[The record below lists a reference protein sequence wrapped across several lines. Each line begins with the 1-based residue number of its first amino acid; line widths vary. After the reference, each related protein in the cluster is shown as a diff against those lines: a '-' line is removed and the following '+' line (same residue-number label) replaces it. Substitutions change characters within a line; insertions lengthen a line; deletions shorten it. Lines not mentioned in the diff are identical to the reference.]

1 MIAGLTLLA
10 LAGSIAACGPVAVE
24 ALEELA
30 VRVVG
35 GGHLYWSD
43 GASGWTEIPLSLR
56 LRRHWGPS
64 DVVIEPRYTAVAEG
78 LDIAEITMLR
88 PPDPRGVEVVVARID
103 PAHWQF
109 RAWGRDDWSRAPVAA
124 LAEEAG
130 LSLAVNGPYFA
141 EDGPLGLVVSDG
153 VVRNRQ
159 SPRRA
164 SHFLVE
170 KAGGRPRILN
180 QKKARL
186 GPLDQGIQ
194 GFPSI
199 MSGGK
204 TFTYLRTGGL
214 GVDADAVARRT
225 AACIDRDD
233 RVILLVTDDWTAG
246 LSLADLAT
254 LLGGLGCIDAMA
266 FDGGG
271 STAMSMS
278 VGEYRRDVGGF
289 DAVPVVVG
297 IAPR

>member
-1 MIAGLTLLA
+1 MALLMIAASL
-10 LAGSIAACGPVAVE
+10 AACGSVVVDV
-24 ALEELA
+24 LEELA

-43 GASGWTEIPLSLR
+43 GASGWTEIPLSVR

-64 DVVIEPRYTAVAEG
+64 DVVIQPRYEMVAEG
-78 LDIAEITMLR
+78 LGIAEISMLR
-88 PPDPRGVEVVVARID
+88 PPDPRGVDVVVARID
-103 PAHWQF
+103 PAHWRF
-109 RAWGRDDWSRAPVAA
+109 RAWGRDDWSRAPVTT

-130 LSLAVNGPYFA
+130 LALAVNGPYFA

-164 SHFLVE
+164 SHVLVD
-170 KAGGRPRILN
+170 KADGRPRIFN
-180 QKKARL
+180 QKKAKL
-186 GPLDQGIQ
+186 GALDQGIQ

-225 AACIDRDD
+225 AACIDRDEH
-233 RVILLVTDDWTAG
+233 VILLVTDDWTAG

-271 STAMSMS
+271 STAMSVR
-278 VGEYRRDVGGF
+278 VGDYQREVGGF
-289 DAVPVVVG
+289 DAVPVIVG
-297 IAPR
+297 VAPR